1 MAMVTVSMALA
12 GGAMKNEE
20 DEPLSINQTDRDE
33 PFDSADILG
42 QFMKLISSS
51 LSLGQNEIEKLAES
65 LNSE

>member
-12 GGAMKNEE
+12 GGAMKNEG
-20 DEPLSINQTDRDE
+20 DDPLSINQTDRDE

-51 LSLGQNEIEKLAES
+51 LSLEQNEIKKLAES